1 MGKLITN
8 LTAEETINKFNDL
21 SKNEKLTEQELKLY
35 KGLIAHLVHIYTAA
49 LMPTENVIIQRENA
63 ETLVQVEKY
72 FKDLAFEDAKGNSM
86 VIEI

>member
-1 MGKLITN
+1 MTI

-21 SKNEKLTEQELKLY
+21 SKCKKLTEEELRQY

-49 LMPTENVIIQRENA
+49 LMPTGNVKMQQENA

-72 FKDLAFEDAKGNSM
+72 FKDLAREDEKKPLT
-86 VIEI
+86 VEI

>member
-21 SKNEKLTEQELKLY
+21 SKHEKLTEQELKLY

-49 LMPTENVIIQRENA
+49 LMPTRNVKMQQENA